1 MKLLIIGGTRLLG
14 KFMVEEF
21 ITSRNYEITVLSRKA
36 SIFKDTCNVIEM
48 EKSTGLK
55 LIQNEWFDLI
65 IDFIT
70 YDEHEVKEVT
80 DKIKFGKYIFISSCW
95 MTKLNRKYNIDD
107 FILEINH
114 QEYNSLPIITQEY
127 LYKKRLS
134 ENYLNK
140 TFEIGRFHILRLP
153 IFWGEND
160 HTKRLEF
167 YVSRLLDN
175 QPVILIN
182 NGNNYCQISNVCE
195 LAVNICRFIQEGKL
209 IDQPILEALPS
220 EKESLSGIIN
230 IISKAVLSSSELIGF
245 NEVEL
250 QKSFSKYLINEPL
263 WREREIQITDNNIFR
278 ALNVKTTLPKY
289 WLSKLSIIEAKKK
302 PLTDMLRKDEIIFL
316 KNSRH

>member
-1 MKLLIIGGTRLLG
+1 
-14 KFMVEEF
+14 
-21 ITSRNYEITVLSRKA
+21 
-36 SIFKDTCNVIEM
+36 
-48 EKSTGLK
+48 
-55 LIQNEWFDLI
+55 
-65 IDFIT
+65 
-70 YDEHEVKEVT
+70 
-80 DKIKFGKYIFISSCW
+80 
-95 MTKLNRKYNIDD
+95 
-107 FILEINH
+107 
-114 QEYNSLPIITQEY
+114 
-127 LYKKRLS
+127 LS

>member
-1 MKLLIIGGTRLLG
+1 
-14 KFMVEEF
+14 
-21 ITSRNYEITVLSRKA
+21 
-36 SIFKDTCNVIEM
+36 
-48 EKSTGLK
+48 
-55 LIQNEWFDLI
+55 
-65 IDFIT
+65 
-70 YDEHEVKEVT
+70 
-80 DKIKFGKYIFISSCW
+80 
-95 MTKLNRKYNIDD
+95 MTKLNKKYNIDD

-175 QPVILIN
+175 QPFILIN
-182 NGNNYCQISNVCE
+182 NGNNYCQISNVFE

-289 WLSKLSIIEAKKK
+289 WLSNLSNIEAKKK
-302 PLTDMLRKDEIIFL
+302 PLTDMLRKEEIEIL